1 MPRAAS
7 PTPSDGEID
16 IFDSLYTDNVN
27 TKPQATAD
35 GDFDFLD
42 DANQDDGDE
51 AFIALKQA
59 ASYRK
64 AANQTKGS
72 GQKGG
77 GFQSMGMR
85 SLAGDLDN
93 IRAVL
98 TRTRIERKTPLGYPP
113 QRFQTG
119 DSNSAKSD
127 TSYTPTKGCGGHGKD
142 RFRQDSGFRHSY
154 D

>member
-16 IFDSLYTDNVN
+16 IFDSLYTDTVN
-27 TKPQATAD
+27 TKPQATD
-35 GDFDFLD
+35 GGFDFLD

-64 AANQTKGS
+64 AAHQTKGT

-85 SLAGDLDN
+85 IRAQDLDN
-93 IRAVL
+93 ARALL
-98 TRTRIERKTPLGYPP
+98 TRTRIERQTPLSYPP
-113 QRFQTG
+113 QGFQTG
-119 DSNSAKSD
+119 DPHPAKSD
-127 TSYTPTKGCGGHGKD
+127 TPYTPTKRCGGHGKD
-142 RFRQDSGFRHSY
+142 RFRQDRGFRHTH

>member
-7 PTPSDGEID
+7 PAPSDGEID
-16 IFDSLYTDNVN
+16 IFDSLYTDDVN
-27 TKPQATAD
+27 TKPQATD

-64 AANQTKGS
+64 AANQTKGT

-77 GFQSMGMR
+77 GFQSMGTR
-85 SLAGDLDN
+85 SLPADLDN

-98 TRTRIERKTPLGYPP
+98 TRTRIERKTPLGYSP

-119 DSNSAKSD
+119 DPHSAKSD
-127 TSYTPTKGCGGHGKD
+127 TSYITTKRCGGHG
-142 RFRQDSGFRHSY
+142 
-154 D
+154 